1 MNTMFSNRAAAGRL
15 LAEKLAPHAGREL
28 GSGRE
33 GVYGLMQGLVVS
45 VGFVIVCVNVTDP
58 VASMW
63 AITA

>member
-1 MNTMFSNRAAAGRL
+1 MNAV
-15 LAEKLAPHAGREL
+15 REV

-33 GVYGLMQGLVVS
+33 GLYRQMHGFVVS

-58 VASMW
+58 VASMC